1 MLWKFAEKGSTGARI
16 FKEERNV
23 LGSISRPFML
33 ERKNLMQK
41 VETFAQAQSPREEQ
55 SYQW

>member
-33 ERKNLMQK
+33 GRKNLMQK
-41 VETFAQAQSPREEQ
+41 VETFAQAQSPREE
-55 SYQW
+55 